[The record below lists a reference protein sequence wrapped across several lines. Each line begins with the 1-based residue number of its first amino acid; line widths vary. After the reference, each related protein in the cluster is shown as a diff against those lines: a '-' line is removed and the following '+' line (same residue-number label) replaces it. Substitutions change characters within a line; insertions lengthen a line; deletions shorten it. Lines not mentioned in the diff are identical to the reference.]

1 MRTCPPWCNLRVG
14 HCWGGPAGQRR
25 EQQLLLGLLLG
36 PGVWWGGGG
45 AVQTATGSGASV
57 SCPKGSVRKRTG
69 GVPVGLS
76 CVLVVSETPCPW
88 DGERT
93 ELLG

>member
-1 MRTCPPWCNLRVG
+1 MVQPE
-14 HCWGGPAGQRR
+14 GGP
-25 EQQLLLGLLLG
+25 LLGRPSRTEKGAAAPSGASAGAWGL
-36 PGVWWGGGG
+36 VGGGG

-69 GVPVGLS
+69 GVVPVGLS